1 MSRAQT
7 PVTPNMTLALPE
19 RSTFLLPALTLWSSI
34 VIYLISRK
42 RNLGIIASLDRL
54 DSKPAIAIIGIALL
68 GVFTLFVIGHILDLL
83 SSLVFERFL
92 SDKLHGFPHERV
104 VPSSHTTGRYLLFVQ
119 KKRTDMR
126 RVSFFY
132 EGAKLL
138 VISISLLILV
148 QIIARHPD
156 IIDSPKLVDS
166 IEYFNLY
173 FAVCS
178 LIALL
183 FALPAA
189 LVRYAPVGTGPSR
202 RRIAARLLRRAR
214 RALKS
219 GAAWKQVGKYGH
231 ILMIVSVGP
240 MIYLY
245 DIIDRLVRGLFRLN
259 KEIDSITFDA
269 LVSSARAR
277 LKLDWPALKNNDR
290 FWLLYLYLYS
300 IKSDVLKPIQSI
312 RTASA
317 FCRNQS
323 LACMLSAMILAGAYR
338 KNQDVSLNVLS
349 MTDMINLSLCLFFI
363 GWLFYWK
370 FLQQYYAFT
379 KMTFRSFA
387 ILGTPEVKQSKSSPP
402 SVKKAGTNISSKNSD
417 A

>member
-1 MSRAQT
+1 MSKAQT
-7 PVTPNMTLALPE
+7 PIAPSMTLALPE

-42 RNLGIIASLDRL
+42 RNLGIITSLDRL
-54 DSKPAIAIIGIALL
+54 DNKPAVAIIGIALL
-68 GVFTLFVIGHILDLL
+68 GVFTLFVVGHILDLL

-104 VPSSHTTGRYLLFVQ
+104 VPPSHTTGRYLLFIQ

-138 VISISLLILV
+138 VISTSLLV
-148 QIIARHPD
+148 FGQIIIRHPEV
-156 IIDSPKLVDS
+156 IDLPSLHKFV
-166 IEYFNLY
+166 EYSNLY
-173 FAVCS
+173 FGICS

-189 LVRYAPVGTGPSR
+189 LVRYAPVGTGSGR

-219 GAAWKQVGKYGH
+219 GPAWKHIGKCGH
-231 ILMIVSVGP
+231 IFVILSVGP
-240 MIYLY
+240 LVYAY
-245 DIIDRLVRGLFRLN
+245 DLTDRLVRGLFRLN
-259 KEIDSITFDA
+259 KEIDSNTFDA
-269 LVSSARAR
+269 IVSTAKAR
-277 LKLDWPALKNNDR
+277 LKLDWTALKNNDR

-300 IKSDVLKPIQSI
+300 IKSDMLKPIQSI

-338 KNQDVSLNVLS
+338 TGQDVSLNVLS
-349 MTDMINLSLCLFFI
+349 MTDMMNLSISLFLV
-363 GWLFYWK
+363 GWLFHWK

-387 ILGTPEVKQSKSSPP
+387 ILGMPDIKPSKNKPP
-402 SVKKAGTNISSKNSD
+402 PIGTSNEKLSRNSD